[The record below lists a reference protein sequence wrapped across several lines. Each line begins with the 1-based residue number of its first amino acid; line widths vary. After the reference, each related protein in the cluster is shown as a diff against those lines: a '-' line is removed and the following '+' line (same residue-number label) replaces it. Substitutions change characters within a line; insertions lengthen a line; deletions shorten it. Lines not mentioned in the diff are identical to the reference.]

1 MAEVRQKHEVV
12 AGCEFRRGLEEF
24 VRDHIDGCMSVAFAS
39 CSGVGEDEDG
49 VDNAEQLARR
59 RRRSDLEGDD
69 LAESSAAV
77 RRHSRILSRWV
88 ARQAE
93 EMITTMERRNRESEL
108 LALAGLHTVSM
119 LDSSF
124 LREPRRAQQQSVPV
138 ERPRGSSSLLQRWRE
153 LESRAPERRG
163 GLVSDSEEIGYPQ
176 WVPGSRREAA
186 VEDDGRSSRE
196 QSPEVG
202 DGERERERVRE
213 IVRGWRTESGMT
225 AETGSG
231 VSPRNE
237 SPRGEWLGE
246 TERER
251 VRLVREWVQMASQQR
266 GAQAASRREERDS
279 RAVSRREEGDVQAA
293 SRREERDVQAASR
306 REERDAQASRAERLE
321 GQQEHIRR
329 DLLRLRGRQARLDLI
344 MRIVRE
350 RQRELQGLSEHRAV
364 SDFAYRNRIQVSGCS
379 CWFFFLSFDQ
389 SLDACMH
396 GFVNG
401 LIYIYGEKIQNFS
414 FTLASFSKIWPASA
428 HSCILSSFMMLRWIM
443 HNKK

>member
-1 MAEVRQKHEVV
+1 M
-12 AGCEFRRGLEEF
+12 
-24 VRDHIDGCMSVAFAS
+24 
-39 CSGVGEDEDG
+39 
-49 VDNAEQLARR
+49 
-59 RRRSDLEGDD
+59 
-69 LAESSAAV
+69 
-77 RRHSRILSRWV
+77 
-88 ARQAE
+88 
-93 EMITTMERRNRESEL
+93 
-108 LALAGLHTVSM
+108 
-119 LDSSF
+119 
-124 LREPRRAQQQSVPV
+124 
-138 ERPRGSSSLLQRWRE
+138 
-153 LESRAPERRG
+153 
-163 GLVSDSEEIGYPQ
+163 
-176 WVPGSRREAA
+176 
-186 VEDDGRSSRE
+186 
-196 QSPEVG
+196 
-202 DGERERERVRE
+202 RE